1 MEVKR
6 QKEPK
11 RCGNRVKARS
21 TNQNK
26 EIYWSD
32 PNGMF
37 FVDLKYLLIETRNA
51 YPSNFLNFLLRFG

>member
-26 EIYWSD
+26 EFYWSD
-32 PNGMF
+32 PNEMF
-37 FVDLKYLLIETRNA
+37 LMDLKYLLIEPRNA
-51 YPSNFLNFLLRFG
+51 YHSNILNSLLGV